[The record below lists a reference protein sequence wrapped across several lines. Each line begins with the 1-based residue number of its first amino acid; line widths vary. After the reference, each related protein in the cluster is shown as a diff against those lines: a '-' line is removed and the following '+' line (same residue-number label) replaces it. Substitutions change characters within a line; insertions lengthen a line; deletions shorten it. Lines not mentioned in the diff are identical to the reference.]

1 MAKDIF
7 INVKAHEVRV
17 AVVKDNQLEDYF
29 VELAKDANSILGD
42 IYKGRIESI
51 VSSINAAFVNI
62 GFGKNGFLYLSEMTN
77 PILEEELSR
86 PVGFLEKILKRPE
99 KEKKPVSA
107 EFQEGQEIL
116 VQVVKEPFGNKGP
129 RLTTHITLPGRFL
142 VIMPID
148 KQFGISRR
156 IEDHAERQRLRSVL
170 QGMPFSRNAGF
181 IVRTASLGKG
191 KKELWRDAKFL
202 YQMWLRI
209 RNLANKS
216 HAPSLLYQEYD
227 LAWRVIRDTFTE
239 DVDSL
244 VVDSKQEFAKIHR
257 FVRTLIGGHLTK
269 KIKLYREAAPL
280 FEAKNIEREIQRIYE
295 RKINLKTG
303 AYIVIE
309 PTEGLTVVD
318 VNSGK
323 FKSRLSPE
331 DTAFQVNMEAAP
343 EIARQ
348 LRFRDVGGIIVIDFI
363 DMSRE
368 HHRRQVLAVL
378 KESLTRDHAKSEV
391 LGISKLGLVEMTRE
405 RTGRSLEA
413 ISFSMCPHCRGTGRL
428 KIDPEP
434 EPAKK

>member
-1 MAKDIF
+1 MPKEIL
-7 INVKAHEVRV
+7 INVKSHEMRV
-17 AVVKDNQLEDYF
+17 AVLKDGQLEDYF
-29 VELAKDANSILGD
+29 IELAKDNSILGD
-42 IYKGRIESI
+42 IYKGKIDSI

-77 PILEEELSR
+77 PILEEELSK
-86 PVGFLEKILKRPE
+86 PTGFLEKIFHKPA
-99 KEKKPVSA
+99 KENKPVSP
-107 EFQEGQEIL
+107 EFRVGQEIL

-129 RLTTHITLPGRFL
+129 RLTTHISLPGRFL
-142 VIMPID
+142 VLMPID

-156 IEDHAERQRLRSVL
+156 IEDPAERHRLRGVL
-170 QGMPFSRNAGF
+170 QSLSFSRQVGF
-181 IVRTASLGKG
+181 IVRTASKGKG
-191 KKELWRDAKFL
+191 KKELLRDAKFL

-209 RNLANKS
+209 KNLANKGR
-216 HAPSLLYQEYD
+216 APSLLYQEYD

-244 VVDSKQEFAKIHR
+244 IVDSKQEFVKIHR

-269 KIKLYREAAPL
+269 KIKLYKEQAPL
-280 FEAKNIEREIQRIYE
+280 FEFRSIEKEIQRIYE
-295 RKINLKTG
+295 RKINLKSG

-323 FKSRLSPE
+323 FKSKLSPE

-368 HHRRQVLAVL
+368 HHRRQVLATL
-378 KESLTRDHAKSEV
+378 KETLSRDHAKTDC

-413 ISFSMCPHCRGTGRL
+413 ISFSACPYCRGTGRL
-428 KIDPEP
+428 KIVDSAEQQHP
-434 EPAKK
+434 K